1 MKRRQV
7 LRSILSLPAITA
19 LPAVAQP
26 QTPAPQK
33 TTAVADDTLKLALT
47 DADAVAGSPQKFFSQ
62 EQFHAL
68 QRLCDLILPASDP
81 RPGAKQAGVP
91 EFLDFLIGRSQHERQ
106 ALYQQVLDRLNAES
120 QRRFKVQFADAS
132 GTQADALLT
141 PLRAPWTYQG
151 PSDEFALFLT
161 TAKED
166 LLRATV
172 NSREWA
178 AASAGRRGGSGIGS
192 YWYSLD

>member
-33 TTAVADDTLKLALT
+33 ATASADDTLKLSLT
-47 DADAVAGSPQKFFSQ
+47 NADAAADSAQKFFSQ
-62 EQFHAL
+62 DQFHAL

-91 EFLDFLIGRSQHERQ
+91 EFLDFLIGRSPHQRQ
-106 ALYQQVLDRLNAES
+106 ALYQHGLDRLNAEA
-120 QRRFKVQFADAS
+120 QRRFRVKFADAS

-141 PLRAPWTYQG
+141 PLHSPWTYQG

-166 LLRATV
+166 FLRATV

-178 AASAGRRGGSGIGS
+178 AASTGRRGGSGIGS
-192 YWYSLD
+192 YWYALD

>member
-26 QTPAPQK
+26 QTPAPPK
-33 TTAVADDTLKLALT
+33 ATSGSDDTLKLALT
-47 DADAVAGSPQKFFSQ
+47 DAGAVADSPQNFFSHD
-62 EQFHAL
+62 QFRAL

-91 EFLDFLIGRSQHERQ
+91 EFLDFLIGRSPHERQ
-106 ALYQQVLDRLNAES
+106 ALYQRGLDRLNAES
-120 QRRFKVQFADAS
+120 QRRFRVKFADAS
-132 GTQADALLT
+132 GTQADALLS

-166 LLRATV
+166 LLRATI

-178 AASAGRRGGSGIGS
+178 AASTGRRGGSWIAS
-192 YWYSLD
+192 YWYALD

>member
-19 LPAVAQP
+19 LPAAPQP

-33 TTAVADDTLKLALT
+33 TAAGADGTLKLELT
-47 DADAVAGSPQKFFSQ
+47 NADAAADPTQKFFSQ
-62 EQFHAL
+62 DQFHAL

-91 EFLDFLIGRSQHERQ
+91 EFLDFLIGRSPHERQ
-106 ALYQQVLDRLNAES
+106 ALYRHGLDRLNAES
-120 QRRFKVQFADAS
+120 QRRFRVPFADAS
-132 GTQADALLT
+132 SAQADALLS

-178 AASAGRRGGSGIGS
+178 AAATGRRGGSGIGS